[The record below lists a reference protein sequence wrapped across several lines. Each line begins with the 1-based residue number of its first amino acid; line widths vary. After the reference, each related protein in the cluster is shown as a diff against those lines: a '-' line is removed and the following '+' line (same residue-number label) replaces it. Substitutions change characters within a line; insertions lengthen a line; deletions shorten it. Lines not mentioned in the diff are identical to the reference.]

1 MVYLLWC
8 TTHYTILTFDAVDH
22 IPCEVAHHE
31 GLSLGQLAATRR
43 RLAARLSKYSS
54 CRLAALS
61 PALGR
66 QRTVLLACYT
76 YYTYYT
82 YHTHYYAYLGAAEDL
97 ALSVCLVELLR
108 QHLVGGLGRLAH
120 AAK

>member
-54 CRLAALS
+54 CHGTAVP
-61 PALGR
+61 PALGQ
-66 QRTVLLACYT
+66 QRVVLLACYT

-82 YHTHYYAYLGAAEDL
+82 YHTHYYAHLRAAEDL
-97 ALSVCLVELLR
+97 ALGVCVVELLR
-108 QHLVGGLGRLAH
+108 QHLVSGLGRLAH

>member
-1 MVYLLWC
+1 MVHLLWY
-8 TTHYTILTFDAVDH
+8 TPHYTILTFDAVDH

-76 YYTYYT
+76 
-82 YHTHYYAYLGAAEDL
+82 HYYAHLGAAEDL
-97 ALSVCLVELLR
+97 ALSVCVVELLR

-120 AAK
+120 AAEQW